1 MLFLRF
7 FVLPT
12 KHHHF
17 PMKKSIFT
25 LFITVF
31 TVVTSFSQDLIIL
44 SSGEQIQAKVEEIS
58 EEYVKYKKQ
67 DFLTGPSYSI
77 SIFKVCR
84 IELSN
89 GSVENYCDPNDKK
102 KKHVYGTPKQK
113 KTTGGSTFDW
123 TRHHI
128 SLAGAYSMPL
138 GEFGSGGADSL
149 PRAENGYGFQVGY
162 RFMAKEWL
170 GWDPSYGMAFMNSIE
185 NTDDILGAI
194 GGLGGLVQVNVS
206 EGSWTLSQITTGPVF
221 DYGLSKRWHLSASP
235 KVGVLLSSAPKLAF
249 NGSGNIVIINITF
262 SGERKIDSGTSFLYG
277 GDLRFSYRL
286 NDSWGLFAFGDYISS
301 SATQQSVTNLTTSL
315 SGTTSI
321 EDSYNFNY
329 SYLNTGIGV
338 VYTF

>member
-1 MLFLRF
+1 
-7 FVLPT
+7 
-12 KHHHF
+12 
-17 PMKKSIFT
+17 MKKPLFT
-25 LFITVF
+25 LLF
-31 TVVTSFSQDLIIL
+31 TIFVVAAGFSQDLIVL
-44 SSGEQIQAKVEEIS
+44 STGEQIQAKVEEIS

-67 DFLTGPSYSI
+67 DFLTGPTYSI

-102 KKHVYGTPKQK
+102 KKHAYGTPKQK
-113 KTTGGSTFDW
+113 KTNQANTFDW

-128 SLAGAYSMPL
+128 SLAGTYSMPL

-170 GWDPSYGMAFMNSIE
+170 GWDLSYGMTFMGSIE
-185 NTDDILGAI
+185 NTDEIIGAI
-194 GGLGGLVQVNVS
+194 GGLGGLVQVNVK

-221 DYGLSKRWHLSASP
+221 DYGITKRWHVSASP

-249 NGSGNIVIINITF
+249 DGSGNIVIISVTF
-262 SGERKIDSGTSFLYG
+262 NGERKIDIGSSFLYG
-277 GDLRFSYRL
+277 GNLRFSYRL
-286 NDSWGLFAFGDYISS
+286 NDSWSLHAFGDYIGS
-301 SATQQSVTNLTTSL
+301 SATQQSATTLTTSL
-315 SGTTSI
+315 SGTTTI

-329 SYLNTGIGV
+329 SYLNAGIGV

>member
-1 MLFLRF
+1 
-7 FVLPT
+7 
-12 KHHHF
+12 
-17 PMKKSIFT
+17 MKKTFFT
-25 LFITVF
+25 LIFLAF
-31 TVVTSFSQDLIIL
+31 TIVAAFSQDLIIL
-44 SSGEQIQAKVEEIS
+44 STGEQIQAKVEEIS

-77 SIFKVCR
+77 SIYRVCR

-89 GSVENYCDPNDKK
+89 GSVENYCDPNDKN

-113 KTTGGSTFDW
+113 KTNQGSKFDW

-128 SLAGAYSMPL
+128 SVAGSYSMPL

-162 RFMAKEWL
+162 RFFAKEWL
-170 GWDPSYGMAFMNSIE
+170 GWDLSYGMAFMNSIE
-185 NTDDILGAI
+185 NTQDILGAI
-194 GGLGGLVQVNVS
+194 GGLGGLVQVNVK

-221 DYGLSKRWHLSASP
+221 DYGITKRWHVSASP

-249 NGSGNIVIINITF
+249 DGSGNIVIISITF
-262 SGERKIDSGTSFLYG
+262 NGERKIESGSSFLYG

-286 NDSWGLFAFGDYISS
+286 SDRLSLFAFGDYISS
-301 SATQQSVTNLTTSL
+301 SATQNSVTTLTTSL
-315 SGTTSI
+315 SGTTTL

-329 SYLNTGIGV
+329 SYLNTGIGLV
-338 VYTF
+338 FTF

>member
-1 MLFLRF
+1 
-7 FVLPT
+7 
-12 KHHHF
+12 
-17 PMKKSIFT
+17 MKKTFFT
-25 LFITVF
+25 LIFSAF
-31 TVVTSFSQDLIIL
+31 TIVAAFSQDLIIL
-44 SSGEQIQAKVEEIS
+44 STGEQIQAKVEEIS

-77 SIFKVCR
+77 SIYRVCR

-89 GSVENYCDPNDKK
+89 GSVENYCDPNDKN

-113 KTTGGSTFDW
+113 KTNQGSKFDW

-128 SLAGAYSMPL
+128 SVAGSYSMPL

-162 RFMAKEWL
+162 RFFAKEWL
-170 GWDPSYGMAFMNSIE
+170 GWDLSYGMAFMNSIE
-185 NTDDILGAI
+185 NTQDILGAI
-194 GGLGGLVQVNVS
+194 GGLGGLVQVNVK

-221 DYGLSKRWHLSASP
+221 DYGITKRWHVSASP

-249 NGSGNIVIINITF
+249 DGSGNIVIISITF
-262 SGERKIDSGTSFLYG
+262 NGERKIESGSSFLYG

-286 NDSWGLFAFGDYISS
+286 SDRLSLFAFGDYISS
-301 SATQQSVTNLTTSL
+301 SATQNSVTTLTTSL
-315 SGTTSI
+315 SGTTTL

-329 SYLNTGIGV
+329 SYLNTGIGLV
-338 VYTF
+338 FTF